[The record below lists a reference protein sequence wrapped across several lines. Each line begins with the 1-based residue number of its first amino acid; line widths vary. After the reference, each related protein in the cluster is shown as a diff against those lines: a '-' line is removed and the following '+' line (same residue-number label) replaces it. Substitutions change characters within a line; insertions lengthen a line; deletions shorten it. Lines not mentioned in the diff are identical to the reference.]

1 MTGFRSLAEGE
12 TVEYECKESGKG
24 IEATYVTGPDSV
36 DLRGSAYHPNSK
48 KRFRKT
54 RCNIYSIFVGLLHIY

>member
-12 TVEYECKESGKG
+12 TVEYECKESEKG
-24 IEATYVTGPDSV
+24 VEATFVKGPE
-36 DLRGSAYHPNSK
+36 LGELKGSGFHPNSK

-54 RCNIYSIFVGLLHIY
+54 RCVNSLTYFPFH

>member
-12 TVEYECKESGKG
+12 SVDYDCKESDKG
-24 IEATYVTGPDSV
+24 VEATFVAGPNLAT
-36 DLRGSAYHPNSK
+36 LRGSEYHPNSK

-54 RCNIYSIFVGLLHIY
+54 RYVNFCFL